1 MFRLGLLA
9 SIVLAGC
16 VTDGKDGAA
25 GQQGPAGMNGADGT
39 NGADGSDG
47 APGPQGPAGPQ
58 LAPAAVYTL
67 SNATAANQLA
77 AYTRATDGAL
87 SRKGSYMTGG
97 AGLGAGLGSQGAL
110 VWDARTQRFFTVN
123 AGDDTI
129 SMLALAADGSVT
141 TLSTVGSGGKRPVSI
156 TVFGDTVYVAN
167 QGDLNATAVGANISG
182 FSIQGNDLVAI
193 AGSTQALSAATDVH
207 PTDIHF
213 TPDGKFL
220 VVVERFANK
229 LDTFAVQS
237 GVAQPGNF
245 QASAGQQPFAFD
257 FSPEGFLIVAEVGN
271 GTATGSSASS
281 YSISAS
287 GALTP
292 ITPAL
297 PTHQG
302 AACWIVAAGGYAYIS
317 NAATANITGLVV
329 SEAGALTL
337 HEASGVT
344 ATSGPGSI
352 DVAVTPD
359 NGYLYALAGNPHEVF
374 PFAIASD
381 GSLAAQPAL
390 PGVPTAAAGLVAR

>member
-1 MFRLGLLA
+1 MRGARRTRADPINIRAGCSIGSAATGEIMFRLGLLA

-25 GQQGPAGMNGADGT
+25 GQQGPAGMNGSDGT

-156 TVFGDTVYVAN
+156 AVFGDTVYVAN
-167 QGDLNATAVGANISG
+167 Q
-182 FSIQGNDLVAI
+182 
-193 AGSTQALSAATDVH
+193 
-207 PTDIHF
+207 
-213 TPDGKFL
+213 
-220 VVVERFANK
+220 

-390 PGVPTAAAGLVAR
+390 PGVPTASAGLVAR

>member
-25 GQQGPAGMNGADGT
+25 GQAGPAGMNGADGT
-39 NGADGSDG
+39 NGAEGTAG
-47 APGPQGPAGPQ
+47 AMGAQGPAGPQ
-58 LAPAAVYTL
+58 LALPAVYTL
-67 SNATAANQLA
+67 SNATAGNQIA
-77 AYTRATDGAL
+77 AYTRATNGAL
-87 SRKGSYMTGG
+87 SRKGRFMTGG
-97 AGLGAGLGSQGAL
+97 AGLGSGPGSQGAL
-110 VWDARTQRFFTVN
+110 AWDARTQRFFAVN
-123 AGDDTI
+123 TGDDTI
-129 SMLALAADGSVT
+129 SMLALGADGSVT

-156 TVFGDTVYVAN
+156 TVYGDVVYVAN
-167 QGDLNATAVGANISG
+167 QGDLNGTTVGADISG
-182 FSIQGNDLVAI
+182 FQIQGNNLVAI
-193 AGSTQALSAATDVH
+193 AGSTQALSASTDVH

-220 VVVERFANK
+220 VVAERFANK
-229 LDTFAVQS
+229 LDTFAVQA

-257 FSPEGFLIVAEVGN
+257 FSPEGFLIVAEVGSGAAN
-271 GTATGSSASS
+271 GSSASS

-297 PTHQG
+297 PTQQT

-317 NAATANITGLVV
+317 NAASANITGLVV

-337 HEASGVT
+337 HDASGVT
-344 ATSGPGSI
+344 ATTGQGSI
-352 DVAVTPD
+352 DLAVPPD
-359 NGYLYALAGNPHEVF
+359 NGYLYALAGNPHQVF
-374 PFAIASD
+374 AFAIASD
-381 GSLAAQPAL
+381 GSLTAQPAL
-390 PGVPTAAAGLVAR
+390 PGVPTASAGLVAR